1 MGLFAGERFE
11 KDQFIGGYYGEVIGN
26 QYSLKKIDQ
35 DEEGRRSIIT
45 GKLNTSYIFT

>member
-1 MGLFAGERFE
+1 MGLFAGERFD
-11 KDQFIGGYYGEVIGN
+11 KDQYIGAYYGEV
-26 QYSLKKIDQ
+26 IDQ